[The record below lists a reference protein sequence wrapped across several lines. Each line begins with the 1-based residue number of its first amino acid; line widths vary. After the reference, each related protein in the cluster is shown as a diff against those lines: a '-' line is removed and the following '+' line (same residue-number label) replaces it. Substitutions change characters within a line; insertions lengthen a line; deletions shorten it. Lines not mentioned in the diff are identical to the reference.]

1 MKLSITH
8 QESFSRSELLL
19 RLFFG
24 VFYIV
29 LPHNFIL
36 FFLGLWGGILS
47 FIAFWIILF
56 TGRYPQSMFEYQE
69 QLLRWRLRL
78 NARISNL
85 ADGYPAFGLTATD
98 EQTSLEIP
106 YPERVSRGLTLIR
119 FFFGWLYVA
128 LPHFFILFFRV
139 LWGGILNILA
149 FWVVLFTGKFPA
161 SWHTFLVENI
171 RWVYR
176 VALYLGNMTD
186 EYPPFNGRA

>member
-78 NARISNL
+78 KARISNL

-98 EQTSLEIP
+98 EHTSLEIP

>member
-8 QESFSRSELLL
+8 QERFSRSELLL

-98 EQTSLEIP
+98 EHTSLEIP

>member
-8 QESFSRSELLL
+8 QERFSRSELVL

>member
-8 QESFSRSELLL
+8 QERFSRSELLL